1 MPDITLTAREDRHWL
16 FSVFVPAAL
25 SLSHLLYQLFALRF
39 RHYAAIFGAIE
50 IKLQRYHWYRMHAV
64 YLYSSSIPFSL
75 PPPVWFYEV
84 QNGWF
89 SLGKKPAG
97 LRKRKTRWLLELLQC
112 LFRNLDAGLS
122 TNCFEIE
129 AILWHMHSWNGQTRK
144 IAHIIIPTPQP
155 QSASYLFSFMDLMTI
170 VCYWCEIPEKR

>member
-75 PPPVWFYEV
+75 PTPVWFYEV

-89 SLGKKPAG
+89 SLGKKPAS
-97 LRKRKTRWLLELLQC
+97 LWKRKTRWLLELLQC

-129 AILWHMHSWNGQTRK
+129 AILWACILEMGKRGRS
-144 IAHIIIPTPQP
+144 PTLSSPPQP
-155 QSASYLFSFMDLMTI
+155 QLASYLFSFMDLMTI